1 MRIASMLLGL
11 ALATTGMAQTTFTP
25 TLRQGMVKNYELVS
39 DLTTSSDRQNAK
51 AAIKVDSRMEV
62 GQVTADSVVM
72 SYTYTSCD
80 ITGSTAMQKMA
91 ESYRVMLNK
100 PIRFSV
106 NPDGSFRHLLNASE
120 IMLGLSDEAK
130 QIAADFANDE
140 GFKSVLDQTLVTILF
155 GKTLKAGDKTSY
167 SLGGLFN
174 IERDFTSVD
183 AKEVVFKDET
193 NMSEDALK
201 ETLRKV
207 LEKNGADVGDFE
219 STWSMVKA
227 MGMAEAKLEGHGRL
241 LMGDDNWL
249 VSGETEQTTEQFG
262 VSMTARAKITL
273 K

>member
-1 MRIASMLLGL
+1 MRIVSILLGL
-11 ALATTGMAQTTFTP
+11 AIATMGMAQTSFTP

-62 GQVTADSVVM
+62 GQVAADSVVM

-80 ITGSTAMQKMA
+80 ITGSPAMQKVA
-91 ESYRVMLNK
+91 ESYKVMLNK

-120 IMLGLSDEAK
+120 IMGGLSDEAK

-140 GFKSVLDQTLVTILF
+140 GFKSVLDQALITILF
-155 GKTLKAGDKTSY
+155 GKTIKSGDKMSY
-167 SLGGLFN
+167 SPGGLFN
-174 IERDFTSVD
+174 IERDFTSVE

-193 NMSEDALK
+193 NMTEDALK
-201 ETLRKV
+201 ETFRKV
-207 LEKNGADVGDFE
+207 LEKNGADVSNFD
-219 STWSMVKA
+219 STWSMVKS
-227 MGMAEAKLEGHGRL
+227 MGIADVKLEGHGRL

-249 VSGETEQTTEQFG
+249 VSGETEQTTEKFG
-262 VSMTARAKITL
+262 VSMTARAKITQ